1 MQSSRHH
8 IEAGQIDSNLVLV
21 VDDSRLQRS
30 ILRASLKKWGYRV
43 AEVSSGDEAMDFCE
57 NKQPDLVISDW
68 MMPELNRPDFCRA
81 FRKLYPN
88 DYSYFILLTS
98 KSEKTTLPTDKTAA
112 RMIF

>member
-43 AEVSSGDEAMDFCE
+43 AEVSSGDEALDFCE

-68 MMPELNRPDFCRA
+68 MMPGMDGIEFCRRFKA
-81 FRKLYPN
+81 LDTERFG
-88 DYSYFILLTS
+88 YFILLTS
-98 KSEKTTLPTDKTAA
+98 KSDKS
-112 RMIF
+112 

>member
-43 AEVSSGDEAMDFCE
+43 AEVSSGDEALDFC
-57 NKQPDLVISDW
+57 
-68 MMPELNRPDFCRA
+68 
-81 FRKLYPN
+81 
-88 DYSYFILLTS
+88 
-98 KSEKTTLPTDKTAA
+98 
-112 RMIF
+112 